1 MNNEQ
6 TMNNNIEMSY
16 TNINNSNAITTT
28 TSLIKLISPLVTL
41 EEKVFFLKQYV
52 SPHAKI
58 HFDGKNNTI
67 KVDIDN
73 KKAISL
79 DEKLLNRVG
88 DYIKTGSISL
98 GTLRLN
104 ISRKEALDRLKNMI
118 DRINIQ
124 FDMYVRSNHMIMSRI
139 KEKLDKGQQEFD
151 RFNNTQE
158 HLQQLFNQIDE
169 QITNDNLNEHSQ
181 NQSQTITKISDNNS
195 NSVSTSSNT
204 ISSKNANT
212 NNSLTNSVPSYSL
225 TVDTKVN
232 GLHPSWK
239 NHQFSIDFANL
250 CRKRLL

>member
-1 MNNEQ
+1 
-6 TMNNNIEMSY
+6 
-16 TNINNSNAITTT
+16 
-28 TSLIKLISPLVTL
+28 
-41 EEKVFFLKQYV
+41 
-52 SPHAKI
+52 
-58 HFDGKNNTI
+58 
-67 KVDIDN
+67 
-73 KKAISL
+73 
-79 DEKLLNRVG
+79 
-88 DYIKTGSISL
+88 
-98 GTLRLN
+98 
-104 ISRKEALDRLKNMI
+104 MI

-250 CRKRLL
+250 CRKRLLWCNAFATGLGKTATALLTIQDQQNLKLKNKTIFVVPSSTLSKWYKEAFVGKHNKHGEQVVSSVYDESLEG